1 MKKIILLFI
10 ILYSLAYT
18 KPIKGNRVEIR
29 EPVAGNVVS
38 ASERLI
44 VNAEVKGSVISA
56 SKYLDINRRTKN
68 IVAAAGEI
76 NITGDIDN
84 ILVSASKNLTVNGDV
99 GDSIIAACDNLLL
112 SGNTGDVIIAAR
124 EVDINGEIDNLYA
137 AADKVYISGKVR
149 GNVYTSTNK
158 VEVIGAGEVTGKIY
172 YPKEASVSEKEE
184 GVKKE
189 VIKKETIKKG
199 YSFLRIGALIHS
211 FFGIL
216 IISLLLKKSA
226 PEMAETLSVNLFKK
240 GVPAFFIGLFFM
252 VTLPVFIV
260 ITIPIFG
267 IYSMGIMSGY
277 MFIFIL
283 SKSFLVAALSMRYN
297 YFLSLVVVV
306 GLSFIYFFSIV
317 FSILGFGIFLIF
329 IKGAFSKTPGM
340 KI

>member
-1 MKKIILLFI
+1 MKKIMLLFM
-10 ILYSLAYT
+10 ILFSTAHT
-18 KPIKGNRVEIR
+18 VPIKGNRVEIR
-29 EPVAGNVVS
+29 EAVEGNVVS

-84 ILVSASKNLTVNGDV
+84 ILVSASKNLTVNGSV

-112 SGNTGDVIIAAR
+112 TGNTGDVIVAAR
-124 EVDINGEIDNLYA
+124 EVDINGEIANLYA
-137 AADKVYISGKVR
+137 ATDKVYISGKVR

-158 VEVIGAGEVTGKIY
+158 VEIIGDGEVLGKIY
-172 YPKEASVSEKEE
+172 YPKEVSGSQREE
-184 GVKKE
+184 RIREE
-189 VIKKETIKKG
+189 VVRKETIKKG
-199 YSFLRIGALIHS
+199 YSFFRIGALIHS
-211 FFGIL
+211 FLGVL
-216 IISLLLKKSA
+216 IISLLLKRSL
-226 PEMAETLSVNLFKK
+226 PEVAESLSDNLFKK
-240 GVPAFFIGLFFM
+240 GLAAFFIGLFFM

-260 ITIPIFG
+260 ITIPVFG
-267 IYSMGIMSGY
+267 IYSLGIMSGY
-277 MFIFIL
+277 LFIFIL

-329 IKGAFSKTPGM
+329 IKRTLSKNPG
-340 KI
+340 IQF